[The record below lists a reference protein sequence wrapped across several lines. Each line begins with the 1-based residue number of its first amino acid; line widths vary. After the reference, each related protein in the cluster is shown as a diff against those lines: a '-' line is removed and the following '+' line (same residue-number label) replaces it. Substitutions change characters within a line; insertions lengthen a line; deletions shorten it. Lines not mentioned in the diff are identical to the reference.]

1 MKNTLNGGKSKTVFN
16 LKLRIWTTAALFVG
30 VGVWFSWRLI
40 GLQVLDD
47 GQKYQDFAKN
57 ERMDQIVLPAGRGA
71 IVDRN
76 YVDLVLTV
84 PAKTITA
91 DPSKIEDPLKTARE
105 LSLILDTELELL
117 EQRLSQKD
125 KSFRYLQRQ
134 VSEEMAEEVS
144 RLGIEGISIIEEVAR
159 IRPGQ
164 ELALNLLGRTD
175 IDGNGIS
182 GIEKAYDSFLIGSS
196 GLMEVEKG
204 VGGLTI
210 PGGRNEIINSS
221 EHGHT
226 LVLTIDRSVQF
237 AAERILADG
246 VIATNAQGGTLVA
259 MRPSTGEIVASAT
272 VSRNTDGSVEV
283 SSENRAVTW
292 AYEPGSIMKPLTFA
306 GVVEEKV
313 GAPSSVME
321 IPNSILIWE
330 EAFIDSFAHET
341 EEWSIAEI
349 LKKSS
354 NVGTIMWAQELGEKR
369 LYERLSSFGLGQVTG
384 LELPGETRGSLL
396 GQSKWSGTSLPT
408 IAIGQGV
415 AVTPMQMLVAYS
427 AIANKG
433 NRPVP
438 SLVLGTR
445 DNSGLFEIM
454 NSESPERIF
463 STETSDL
470 LIEMM
475 EGVVTEGTGTAAQV
489 PGYRVAGKTGTA
501 WKPLADG
508 GYGDETGEQKY
519 VASFAGFLPADDPEL
534 SIIVVID
541 EPVAPYSGGKAA
553 APVFAEF
560 AQFAVRQLRIPSEAE
575 RLGLEQPGRVIATT
589 PAQAREIAEAAAAAA
604 ALEEEATEEVAAPS
618 VG

>member
-1 MKNTLNGGKSKTVFN
+1 MKNTLNGAKGKTVFN
-16 LKLRIWTTAALFVG
+16 LKLRVWTTGALFVG
-30 VGVWFSWRLI
+30 VAVWFAWRLI

-76 YVDLVLTV
+76 DIDLVLTV

-91 DPSKIEDPLKTARE
+91 DPSEIEDPLKTARE

-117 EQRLSQKD
+117 EQRLSQSD
-125 KSFRYLQRQ
+125 RRFSYLQRQ
-134 VSEEMAEEVS
+134 VSEEVAEEVS
-144 RLGIEGISIIEEVAR
+144 RLQIKGISVIDEVAR
-159 IRPGQ
+159 IRPGE

-182 GIEKAYDSFLIGSS
+182 GVEKAYDSFLIGSS

-210 PGGRNEIINSS
+210 PGGRNEIISS
-221 EHGHT
+221 SQHGHT

-237 AAERILADG
+237 AAERILIDG
-246 VIATNAQGGTLVA
+246 VIATNAQGGTLLA
-259 MRPSTGEIVASAT
+259 MRPSTGEIIASAT
-272 VSRNTDGSVEV
+272 VSRSTEGLVEV
-283 SSENRAVTW
+283 SSDNRAVTW

-306 GVVEEKV
+306 GVIEEKV

-321 IPNSILIWE
+321 VPNAIEIWE
-330 EAFIDSFAHET
+330 EVFRDSFAHDP

-349 LKKSS
+349 LQRSS

-369 LYERLSSFGLGQVTG
+369 LYERLASFGLGQVTG

-396 GQSKWSGTSLPT
+396 GQSQWSGTSLPT

-427 AIANKG
+427 AIANEG
-433 NRPVP
+433 RRPAP
-438 SLVLGTR
+438 SLVLGAR
-445 DNSGLFEIM
+445 DSSGLFEIM

-463 STETSDL
+463 SAETSDL

-475 EGVVTEGTGTAAQV
+475 EGVVVEGTGTEAQV

-604 ALEEEATEEVAAPS
+604 ALEEEAIEEVAAPS